1 MPQTR
6 SDTTALQHHNEFLA
20 KLSTRLRTGISQTDL
35 PHFPVHD
42 PGNGTEIAL
51 VPDAPIELA
60 PQILDDAVSAHQ
72 LWERESARTRSNV
85 LLRASQLLLEREDS
99 IAATI
104 TREMGK
110 PLAESRAEVRF
121 SADYFRWY
129 SEEATRDRG
138 EYREVPGGGAKLIIT
153 RKAVGPA
160 LLITPWNFPLAM
172 GARKAAAALAAG
184 CSVILK
190 PAELT
195 PLSSLLLADV
205 LTDAGLPEN
214 VFQVVTTSRSSLWS
228 ATLMADARLRKVSF
242 TGSTRVG
249 SILIKQ
255 SAEHVQKLSLELGG
269 DAPFIVCNDADLDRA
284 VDAAMISKT
293 RNGGQACVAANR
305 FFVQRGIA
313 ADFIAA
319 FSERLAS
326 LRLGHGLNTEST
338 LGPMISARAKATTE
352 ALLQDA
358 LAHGATPS
366 FDPMQAPNSGYFF
379 APQLITDVPAAAD
392 ISTAEIFAPI
402 AMVSEFEQAGDA
414 IAAANASPFGL
425 AGYVFSQDID
435 QAMSIAHSLNTGVL
449 GINKG
454 LVADASGPF
463 GGTGYSGYG
472 REGGTEGM
480 QDFQTLRQ
488 FNLDAPAARWQH

>member
-1 MPQTR
+1 MPHTH
-6 SDTTALQHHNEFLA
+6 SETLQHHNDFLA
-20 KLSTRLRTGISQTDL
+20 KLSTRLRTGVSPTDL

-42 PGNGTEIAL
+42 PGTGKEIAL
-51 VPDAPIELA
+51 VPDAPAELA
-60 PQILDDAVSAHQ
+60 TQILDDAVRAHL
-72 LWERESARTRSNV
+72 LWERETARARSNV
-85 LLRASQLLLEREDS
+85 LLNASQLLLEREDT

-110 PLAESRAEVRF
+110 PLPESRAEVRF

-129 SEEATRDRG
+129 SEEAPRDGG

-153 RKAVGPA
+153 RKAIGPA

-205 LTDAGLPEN
+205 LADAGLPEN

-228 ATLMADARLRKVSF
+228 SALMADARLRKISF

-249 SILIKQ
+249 SLLIKQ
-255 SAEHVQKLSLELGG
+255 SAQHVQKLSLELGG

-305 FFVQRGIA
+305 FLVQREIA
-313 ADFIAA
+313 PDFIAA
-319 FSERLAS
+319 LGERLAA
-326 LRLGHGLNTEST
+326 LHLGHGFDAGST
-338 LGPMISARAKATTE
+338 LGPMISARAKASTE
-352 ALLQDA
+352 ALLHDA
-358 LAHGATPS
+358 IAHGATPRI
-366 FDPMQAPNSGYFF
+366 DPSQPPNEGYFF
-379 APQLITDVPAAAD
+379 APQLITGVPTTAD

-402 AMVSEFEQAGDA
+402 AMVSEFDQPGEAVST
-414 IAAANASPFGL
+414 ANSSPFGL

-435 QAMSIAHSLNTGVL
+435 QAMSIAHALHTGVL

-488 FNLDAPAARWQH
+488 FNLDAPAARWQY

>member
-1 MPQTR
+1 MPFDV
-6 SDTTALQHHNEFLA
+6 SSTALQEHNTFLA
-20 KLSTRLRTGISQTDL
+20 NFSTQLRTGVSATDL
-35 PHFPVHD
+35 PRFSVTD
-42 PGNGTEIAL
+42 PGSGEEIAL

-60 PQILDDAVSAHQ
+60 EQILSDAVVAHQ
-72 LWERESARTRSNV
+72 LWERESARSRSNV
-85 LLRASQLLLEREDS
+85 LLRASQLLLEREDI

-129 SEEATRDRG
+129 SEEAPRDRG

-153 RKAVGPA
+153 RKAIGPA

-205 LTDAGLPEN
+205 LADAGLPER
-214 VFQVVTTSRSSLWS
+214 VFQVVTTSSSSRWS
-228 ATLMADARLRKVSF
+228 AALMSDVRLRKISF

-249 SILIKQ
+249 SLLIKQ

-269 DAPFIVCNDADLDRA
+269 DAPFIVCDDADLDRA

-313 ADFIAA
+313 ADFISA
-319 FSERLAS
+319 FSERLSA
-326 LRLGHGLNTEST
+326 LQLGHGLDAAST
-338 LGPMISARAKATTE
+338 LGPMISAKAKEATT
-352 ALLQDA
+352 ALLHDA
-358 LAHGATPS
+358 VQHGANTHLSGAATPGEG
-366 FDPMQAPNSGYFF
+366 NFF
-379 APQLITDVPAAAD
+379 APQLITGVSQAAE
-392 ISTAEIFAPI
+392 ISSAEIFAPI
-402 AMVSEFEQAGDA
+402 AMVAEFDQPGEA

-425 AGYVFSQDID
+425 ASYVFSQDID
-435 QAMSIAHSLNTGVL
+435 RAMSIAHSLQTGVL

-480 QDFQTLRQ
+480 QDFQVLRQ
-488 FNLDAPAARWQH
+488 FNLDAPAQRWQH